1 MEYLTNI
8 QELFKDLPFEIK
20 GIGSFVVLNGVTVV
34 AVRGCG
40 GEYEP
45 IQFDECQQ
53 GYLRTSGITTFTS
66 VEPIDCDDIIYKA
79 TEEITLVIYTNK
91 YTIESLKMKILSL
104 LKGLKIVRIVTDRQT
119 ILREEFIKNNE
130 YDLIKVVFNY
140 EYDYLND
147 CENGE
152 LECIC

>member
-1 MEYLTNI
+1 MNSLTNI

-20 GIGSFVVLNGVTVV
+20 GIGSFIKLNGVNVV
-34 AVRGCG
+34 AIRGCG

-66 VEPIDCDDIIYKA
+66 VEPLDCDDSIYKA
-79 TEEITLVIYTNK
+79 VEEIVLVLYTNK
-91 YTIESLKMKILSL
+91 YTIESLKNKILAL
-104 LKGLKIVRIVTDRQT
+104 LKGFKIARIITDRET
-119 ILREEFIKNNE
+119 ILSEEFIKKNE
-130 YDLIKVVFNY
+130 YDFIKVVFNY

-147 CENGE
+147 CKDGE

>member
-1 MEYLTNI
+1 MNSLTNI

-20 GIGSFVVLNGVTVV
+20 GIGSFIKLNGVNVV
-34 AVRGCG
+34 AIRGCG

-53 GYLRTSGITTFTS
+53 GYLRTTGITTFTS
-66 VEPIDCDDIIYKA
+66 VEPLDCDDSTYKA
-79 TEEITLVIYTNK
+79 VEEIVLVLYTNK
-91 YTIESLKMKILSL
+91 YTIESLKNKILAL
-104 LKGLKIVRIVTDRQT
+104 LKGFKIARIITDRET
-119 ILREEFIKNNE
+119 ILSEEFIKKNE
-130 YDLIKVVFNY
+130 YDFIKVVFNY

-147 CENGE
+147 CKDGE

>member
-1 MEYLTNI
+1 MNSLTNI

-20 GIGSFVVLNGVTVV
+20 GIGSFIKLNGVNVV
-34 AVRGCG
+34 AIRGCG

-53 GYLRTSGITTFTS
+53 GYLRTTGITTFTS
-66 VEPIDCDDIIYKA
+66 VEPLDCDDSIYKA
-79 TEEITLVIYTNK
+79 VEEIVLVLYTNK
-91 YTIESLKMKILSL
+91 YTIESLKNKILAL
-104 LKGLKIVRIVTDRQT
+104 LKGFKIARIITDRET
-119 ILREEFIKNNE
+119 ILSEEFIKKNE
-130 YDLIKVVFNY
+130 YDFIKVVFNY

-147 CENGE
+147 CKDGE